1 MSLTQSHAD
10 RDRRSRRVARPRSIL
25 APARPVARRRKALW
39 IGTAAALAIL
49 FVVGLSVGELAI
61 SPGEAL
67 AALFGAGE
75 RGTSV
80 IVLEWRLPRLVMG
93 ALLGAAL
100 GLSGAL
106 FQIITRNPLGS
117 PDVLGF
123 STGAFTGALVVM
135 LGGISGYFATAVGAL
150 TGGLATA
157 AIVWLLVIRRGAAGF
172 RLIVAGIGITA
183 LINAVNTIMITGAD
197 DRDALSAAIWGAGSL
212 NGVESLWIAPT
223 IGVLV
228 VCTVATVWLQPA
240 LALYELGDDTSTS
253 LGVSSSRLRLLA
265 ILIGVVLVAL
275 ATAVAGPIAFVAL
288 AAPQIARRLWATGPV
303 PLTASAFTGAV
314 LLMASDLVAQ
324 RILAPTIL
332 PTGIVT
338 ICLGGLYLVWALARR
353 GRLT

>member
-1 MSLTQSHAD
+1 M
-10 RDRRSRRVARPRSIL
+10 
-25 APARPVARRRKALW
+25 ARRRTILW
-39 IGTAAALAIL
+39 IGAATAIVIL
-49 FVVGLSVGELAI
+49 LVAGLTVGELAI
-61 SPGEAL
+61 TPGEAL

-135 LGGISGYFATAVGAL
+135 LGSISGYFATAIGAL
-150 TGGLATA
+150 IGGLVTA

-183 LINAVNTIMITGAD
+183 LINAVNTVMITGAD

-212 NGVESLWIAPT
+212 NGVESFWIAPS
-223 IGVLV
+223 LV
-228 VCTVATVWLQPA
+228 VLLLCALATAWLHPA
-240 LALYELGDDTSTS
+240 LTLHELGDDTSTS
-253 LGVSSSRLRLLA
+253 LGARSSRLRLFA
-265 ILIGVVLVAL
+265 MLIGVVLVAF

-288 AAPQIARRLWATGPV
+288 AAPQIARRLWITGPV
-303 PLTASAFTGAV
+303 PLTASAVSGAV